1 MPIDRTSPPRF
12 SPYSP
17 TSPYAQS
24 SGHPQPSG
32 YSHPGVGPSSPRTPY
47 AQQAPSAYSPMP
59 SMPSAS
65 FGGLEPRRSSPP
77 TSSHAP
83 RTRALHHL
91 SDGESDSENPNVLYR
106 SLRRDEDPRRGLRPP
121 EGYDPNL
128 TASQHITAGS
138 RAKTKSEFVS
148 ATRSA
153 KVASA
158 WASEGGPGGR
168 VARFNKPLDRESYD
182 LTNPYEAARVFPTG
196 KGSSLNT
203 AKASQE
209 VVIRGGVPPENITG
223 VWDAHR
229 VPMSQYAEASADTV
243 PGFERKSRSRSKATN
258 TPHPVVLTEWVPPR
272 R

>member
-1 MPIDRTSPPRF
+1 MPIDHRYGSPPR
-12 SPYSP
+12 SYS
-17 TSPYAQS
+17 YAPSQPS
-24 SGHPQPSG
+24 HSPQPSHG
-32 YSHPGVGPSSPRTPY
+32 YGQPPQQPYGYGPAPSSHEQWGGPSQSRT
-47 AQQAPSAYSPMP
+47 
-59 SMPSAS
+59 
-65 FGGLEPRRSSPP
+65 
-77 TSSHAP
+77 SHASSTSRP
-83 RTRALHHL
+83 RTRAPHHL

-121 EGYDPNL
+121 DGFDPSL

-138 RAKTKSEFVS
+138 KSKRKSEFVS

-158 WASEGGPGGR
+158 WAAEGPPGGR
-168 VARFNKPLDRESYD
+168 VARFNKPRGQESYD
-182 LTNPYEAARVFPTG
+182 MTDPDQARHVFPTG

-209 VVIRGGVPPENITG
+209 VVIRGHIPADHVTD

-229 VPMSQYAEASADTV
+229 VTMEQYREASADTV
-243 PGFERKSRSRSKATN
+243 PGFERKSRSRTKADG
-258 TPHPVVLTEWVPPR
+258 PPKPVVLTEWVPPGDPYYYR